1 MSDEEEIEGEGFVFK
16 DSRSSQLSEDEALDQ
31 DSQAE
36 ANKTDPAKE
45 QAASKPF
52 KIDFSTFIMSL
63 TSSAFYHLGDI
74 ADPET
79 GKTETNLPAVQ
90 QMVSGPAIFMMVF
103 SIITLVV
110 ILFGL
115 IASAIQGGAG
125 IFGDLPPEARARL
138 AFEGVGNIIQLT
150 LALVSNTAILIGAI
164 KMKNLRSYP
173 WAMAASILSILSGCG
188 CCCPIGPAGG
198 IWAIVVL
205 TKPGVKAA
213 FDQTK
218 SMA

>member
-1 MSDEEEIEGEGFVFK
+1 MSDEEEIEIEGEGFVFK

-45 QAASKPF
+45 QAASKSF

-90 QMVSGPAIFMMVF
+90 QTIDM
-103 SIITLVV
+103 
-110 ILFGL
+110 L
-115 IASAIQGGAG
+115 IMLKEKTQGN
-125 IFGDLPPEARARL
+125 LSEE
-138 AFEGVGNIIQLT
+138 EGKLLEQLIYE
-150 LALVSNTAILIGAI
+150 LQ
-164 KMKNLRSYP
+164 MKFVAKN
-173 WAMAASILSILSGCG
+173 
-188 CCCPIGPAGG
+188 
-198 IWAIVVL
+198 
-205 TKPGVKAA
+205 KK
-213 FDQTK
+213 
-218 SMA
+218 